1 MRPVQQGPVQIL
13 VVDDDEAQANM
24 IALFL
29 RKHGYEIFTAGSPPE
44 AMPILNSQQ
53 IRLVITDL
61 MMPHA
66 DGITFAQQIHSTPR
80 FKDLPVILITAWH
93 TDEISDKGMRKGIA
107 LTMSKPI
114 DFNKLL
120 DLVGFATH

>member
-1 MRPVQQGPVQIL
+1 MQIL
-13 VVDDDEAQANM
+13 VVDDDAAQATLV
-24 IALFL
+24 ARFL
-29 RKHGYEIFTAGSPPE
+29 QKHGYQVFTAGSPPE
-44 AMPILNSQQ
+44 AMPILSSQQ

-61 MMPHA
+61 MMPYA

-80 FKDLPVILITAWH
+80 FKDLPVILVTAWH
-93 TDEISDKGMRKGIA
+93 SDEIADKGMRKGVA
-107 LTMSKPI
+107 LTLSKPI